1 MFPLSTPLPLKNYL
15 YYPKKEILQ
24 GGDFRTFAEI
34 RKNSYNEAAK
44 EDCAMKKARIIAVM
58 AALIVS
64 LSGCANTDHPQ
75 TIQDCSGIE
84 TVASGIDEH
93 TETED
98 SSSAS
103 VSESKEST
111 VNNTAT
117 IKAET
122 KSAQAENSQPA
133 AEQSPAPGTQASQT
147 VIPNNTPKTET
158 PKAVEPTPEPKPT
171 PTQQPTPP
179 PAEETP
185 KVEQPQETT
194 PAPDEPAVPEFN
206 IQTWIDYAKTYA
218 VSVGLRLE
226 SSAVDCWD
234 NPITAGAYSTCLE
247 RDIAGRLDRYSRD
260 EDITDV
266 WIWAQESSDGSYDL
280 YIGYA

>member
-1 MFPLSTPLPLKNYL
+1 
-15 YYPKKEILQ
+15 
-24 GGDFRTFAEI
+24 
-34 RKNSYNEAAK
+34 
-44 EDCAMKKARIIAVM
+44 MKKARIIAVI
-58 AALIVS
+58 AALTVS
-64 LSGCANTDHPQ
+64 LSGCANTDYPQ
-75 TIQDCSGIE
+75 TIQDSSGIE
-84 TVASGIDEH
+84 TVASKVDER
-93 TETED
+93 TEPED
-98 SSSAS
+98 CSSAS
-103 VSESKEST
+103 VSESKQSSADST
-111 VNNTAT
+111 V
-117 IKAET
+117 KAET
-122 KSAQAENSQPA
+122 ESAQVENSQPA
-133 AEQSPAPGTQASQT
+133 AEQSPAPGTQPPQT
-147 VIPNNTPKTET
+147 AVSNNTPKPET
-158 PKAVEPTPEPKPT
+158 PKAVEPTPEQKPA

-194 PAPDEPAVPEFN
+194 PAPEEPAVPEFN

-234 NPITAGAYSTCLE
+234 NPITTGAYSTCLE

-266 WIWAQESSDGSYDL
+266 WIWAQARSDGSYDL

>member
-1 MFPLSTPLPLKNYL
+1 
-15 YYPKKEILQ
+15 
-24 GGDFRTFAEI
+24 
-34 RKNSYNEAAK
+34 
-44 EDCAMKKARIIAVM
+44 MKKARIIAVI

-64 LSGCANTDHPQ
+64 LSGCANTEHPQ
-75 TIQDCSGIE
+75 TIQDSSDIE
-84 TVASGIDEH
+84 TMAST
-93 TETED
+93 TE
-98 SSSAS
+98 
-103 VSESKEST
+103 V
-111 VNNTAT
+111 
-117 IKAET
+117 KAET
-122 KSAQAENSQPA
+122 ESAQTENSQSA
-133 AEQSPAPGTQASQT
+133 AEQSPAPGTQPPQT
-147 VIPNNTPKTET
+147 TVSNNT

-171 PTQQPTPP
+171 PAQQPTPP

-194 PAPDEPAVPEFN
+194 PAPEEPAVPEFN

-247 RDIAGRLDRYSRD
+247 RDITGRLDRYSRD

-266 WIWAQESSDGSYDL
+266 WIWAQARSDGSYDL

>member
-1 MFPLSTPLPLKNYL
+1 
-15 YYPKKEILQ
+15 
-24 GGDFRTFAEI
+24 
-34 RKNSYNEAAK
+34 
-44 EDCAMKKARIIAVM
+44 MKKARIIAVI

-75 TIQDCSGIE
+75 TIQDSSGIE
-84 TVASGIDEH
+84 TVASKVDEH
-93 TETED
+93 TESED
-98 SSSAS
+98 NSSAS
-103 VSESKEST
+103 VSESKESAADS
-111 VNNTAT
+111 TAAV
-117 IKAET
+117 KAET
-122 KSAQAENSQPA
+122 ESAQTENLQSA
-133 AEQSPAPGTQASQT
+133 AKQSPVLGTQSPQT
-147 VIPNNTPKTET
+147 AVSNNTPKPET
-158 PKAVEPTPEPKPT
+158 PKAVEPTPEPKPA

-194 PAPDEPAVPEFN
+194 PPDDPAVPEFN

-234 NPITAGAYSTCLE
+234 NPITAGAYSACLE
-247 RDIAGRLDRYSRD
+247 RDIQSRLDRYSRD

-266 WIWAQESSDGSYDL
+266 WIWAEKRSDGSYDL

>member
-1 MFPLSTPLPLKNYL
+1 
-15 YYPKKEILQ
+15 
-24 GGDFRTFAEI
+24 
-34 RKNSYNEAAK
+34 
-44 EDCAMKKARIIAVM
+44 MKKARIIAVI

-64 LSGCANTDHPQ
+64 LSGCANVDHPQ
-75 TIQDCSGIE
+75 TIQDSSSIE
-84 TVASGIDEH
+84 TVANDVDER
-93 TETED
+93 TEPED
-98 SSSAS
+98 DSSAS

-111 VNNTAT
+111 ADSTAT
-117 IKAET
+117 VQAKTE
-122 KSAQAENSQPA
+122 SAQTENSQPA
-133 AEQSPAPGTQASQT
+133 AEQSPAAQSQ
-147 VIPNNTPKTET
+147 PPQPADSNNTPRPEP
-158 PKAVEPTPEPKPT
+158 PKAVEPTPEPKPA
-171 PTQQPTPP
+171 PTQQPTPS

-194 PAPDEPAVPEFN
+194 PAPEEPAVPEFN

-234 NPITAGAYSTCLE
+234 NPITAGACSTCLE

-266 WIWAQESSDGSYDL
+266 WIWALARSDGSYDL

>member
-1 MFPLSTPLPLKNYL
+1 
-15 YYPKKEILQ
+15 
-24 GGDFRTFAEI
+24 
-34 RKNSYNEAAK
+34 
-44 EDCAMKKARIIAVM
+44 MKKARIIAVI

-75 TIQDCSGIE
+75 TIQDSSGME
-84 TVASGIDEH
+84 TVANEAYER
-93 TETED
+93 TEPEE
-98 SSSAS
+98 SSPVS
-103 VSESKEST
+103 VSESKESAA
-111 VNNTAT
+111 NGTAT
-117 IKAET
+117 VKAET
-122 KSAQAENSQPA
+122 ESAQAENSQPI
-133 AEQSPAPGTQASQT
+133 AEQNPAPGTQPQQT
-147 VIPNNTPKTET
+147 AVSNKTPKPET

-194 PAPDEPAVPEFN
+194 PAPEEPAVPEFN

-247 RDIAGRLDRYSRD
+247 RDIQGRLDRYSRD

-266 WIWAQESSDGSYDL
+266 WIWAHERSDGSYDL

>member
-1 MFPLSTPLPLKNYL
+1 
-15 YYPKKEILQ
+15 
-24 GGDFRTFAEI
+24 
-34 RKNSYNEAAK
+34 
-44 EDCAMKKARIIAVM
+44 MKKARIIAVI

-64 LSGCANTDHPQ
+64 LSGCANTNRPQ
-75 TIQDCSGIE
+75 TIQDNSSIE
-84 TVASGIDEH
+84 TVASETYER
-93 TETED
+93 TEPED
-98 SSSAS
+98 RSSSS
-103 VSESKEST
+103 VSESNEST
-111 VNNTAT
+111 ANSPAT
-117 IKAET
+117 VKAET
-122 KSAQAENSQPA
+122 ESAQAENSQQT
-133 AEQSPAPGTQASQT
+133 AEQSPAPGTQPPQT
-147 VIPNNTPKTET
+147 AVTNNTPKPET
-158 PKAVEPTPEPKPT
+158 PKSVEPTPEPK
-171 PTQQPTPP
+171 PTPP

-194 PAPDEPAVPEFN
+194 PAPEEPAVPEFN

-266 WIWAQESSDGSYDL
+266 WIWAQARSDGSYDL

>member
-1 MFPLSTPLPLKNYL
+1 
-15 YYPKKEILQ
+15 
-24 GGDFRTFAEI
+24 
-34 RKNSYNEAAK
+34 
-44 EDCAMKKARIIAVM
+44 MKKARIIAVI

-64 LSGCANTDHPQ
+64 LSGCANTDRPQ
-75 TIQDCSGIE
+75 TIQDSSGIE
-84 TVASGIDEH
+84 TMAS
-93 TETED
+93 ETYERTKPED
-98 SSSAS
+98 RSSAS

-111 VNNTAT
+111 ADSPAT
-117 IKAET
+117 VKAET
-122 KSAQAENSQPA
+122 ESAQAENSQPI
-133 AEQSPAPGTQASQT
+133 AEQSPAAQKQSPQT
-147 VIPNNTPKTET
+147 AVPNNTPKPET

-171 PTQQPTPP
+171 PTQQPTPS

-194 PAPDEPAVPEFN
+194 PAPEEPAVPEFN

-260 EDITDV
+260 EDVTDV
-266 WIWAQESSDGSYDL
+266 WIWAQARSDGSYDL

>member
-1 MFPLSTPLPLKNYL
+1 
-15 YYPKKEILQ
+15 
-24 GGDFRTFAEI
+24 
-34 RKNSYNEAAK
+34 
-44 EDCAMKKARIIAVM
+44 MKKSRIIAVM

-75 TIQDCSGIE
+75 TIQDSSCIE
-84 TVASGIDEH
+84 AVESEAYER
-93 TETED
+93 TEPED
-98 SSSAS
+98 HSSAS
-103 VSESKEST
+103 VSESKESAADS
-111 VNNTAT
+111 TAAV
-117 IKAET
+117 KAET
-122 KSAQAENSQPA
+122 ESAQTENLQSA
-133 AEQSPAPGTQASQT
+133 AEQSPEPGTQPPQT
-147 VIPNNTPKTET
+147 AVPNNTPKPEM
-158 PKAVEPTPEPKPT
+158 PKAVESTPEPKPA

-185 KVEQPQETT
+185 KVEQPQETI
-194 PAPDEPAVPEFN
+194 PAPEETAVPEFN
-206 IQTWIDYAKTYA
+206 IQIWIDYAKTYA

-266 WIWAQESSDGSYDL
+266 WIWAQARSDGSYDL

>member
-1 MFPLSTPLPLKNYL
+1 
-15 YYPKKEILQ
+15 
-24 GGDFRTFAEI
+24 
-34 RKNSYNEAAK
+34 
-44 EDCAMKKARIIAVM
+44 MKKARIIAIM

-64 LSGCANTDHPQ
+64 LSGCANTNRPQ
-75 TIQDCSGIE
+75 TIQNSSGIE
-84 TVASGIDEH
+84 VVTNEVDDR
-93 TETED
+93 TEPEG

-111 VNNTAT
+111 ADSTTKV
-117 IKAET
+117 KAET

-260 EDITDV
+260 EEITDV
-266 WIWAQESSDGSYDL
+266 WIWAEERSDGSYDL